1 MRKFVIAVTIA
12 VCACTPRG
20 SLTYY
25 PEAASVGRVE
35 TVIVATSRRKVQGPP
50 YFDSERAQAP
60 NFALMGVSVPPERKP
75 GSISYPPANGKA
87 DPKTDFLLTS
97 AATLAGTSGFIKAIN
112 ADLAKGSRK
121 HQEATLFVHGFNT
134 NFAEGLYRAAQL
146 QHDMDRNGT
155 MVFFSW
161 PSQARALDYL
171 ADQDNA
177 MFSRDALSTTIDA
190 MARSNAKSLNLAAHS
205 MGTLLLMD
213 TLRTMA
219 LTGHDQLFAKLNAVV
234 LISADLDI
242 DLFRQEAA
250 PVVARG
256 VDIFVVTS
264 DSDKALRLSAMVRG
278 NHKRL
283 GLLDDPEVLAPV
295 QVTMINL
302 SQAGADGGNSHFK
315 AGTSPAILAFIN
327 ELQASGIDLLNAH
340 NPGLI
345 TNSVAFVQSG
355 VNIVMKP
362 LE

>member
-1 MRKFVIAVTIA
+1 MRKTVIALTIA

-20 SLTYY
+20 TLTYY

-50 YFDSERAQAP
+50 YFDAERSRTP
-60 NFALMGVSVPPERKP
+60 NFALMGVSIPPEREL
-75 GSISYPPANGKA
+75 GSISYPPSDGKP

-97 AATLAGTSGFIKAIN
+97 AANLAGASGFIKAIN
-112 ADLAKGSRK
+112 ADLAKSSSRS
-121 HQEATLFVHGFNT
+121 QEATLFVHGFNT
-134 NFAEGLYRAAQL
+134 NFAEGLYRSAQL
-146 QHDMDRNGT
+146 QHDMDRSGT
-155 MVFFSW
+155 TVFFSR

-177 MFSRDALSTTIDA
+177 LFSRDALATTIDA
-190 MARSNAKSLNLAAHS
+190 MARSNAKSVNLVAHS
-205 MGTLLLMD
+205 MGSLLLMD

-219 LTGHDQLFAKLNAVV
+219 LTGHDPFFAKLNAVV

-242 DLFRQEAA
+242 DLFRQEAE

-264 DSDKALRLSAMVRG
+264 DRDRALRLSALVRG
-278 NHKRL
+278 NEKRL
-283 GLLDDPEVLAPV
+283 GLLDDPSVLAPV
-295 QVTMINL
+295 QVTMIDL
-302 SQAGADGGNSHFK
+302 SDAGLDGANSHFK

-327 ELQASGIDLLNAH
+327 ELQSSGIDLLNAH

-355 VNIVMKP
+355 VNIIMKP